1 MFLRDFTLLIWIPSP
16 HPRDNTNKATRFHNV
31 LTNRSSK
38 KPQKSFWLT
47 LTLRVSQ
54 SRVWTKHTSCGVLEH
69 RAGQGA
75 VTQLVITIKNNLGA
89 SVAACMPLITL
100 DKRHRGPP
108 SATSPRRP
116 ASHTQ
121 MLVKL
126 NKNCTRKRRQT
137 QPRPSGMDSR
147 WEKTTAHSSLLF
159 VEPTSTPYLFMPYN
173 LIFLAYSHKSHRLV
187 TWKTAHCYA

>member
-1 MFLRDFTLLIWIPSP
+1 MIVQTKQQGFITSSQTGAGRNS
-16 HPRDNTNKATRFHNV
+16 KV
-31 LTNRSSK
+31 L
-38 KPQKSFWLT
+38 WLT
-47 LTLRVSQ
+47 LTFRVSQ
-54 SRVWTKHTSCGVLEH
+54 SRVWTKHMSCGVWEH

-75 VTQLVITIKNNLGA
+75 VTQLVITIKRNSGA
-89 SVAACMPLITL
+89 SGAACMPSITL

-108 SATSPRRP
+108 SATSSRRP

-121 MLVKL
+121 MLSPSSIRTA
-126 NKNCTRKRRQT
+126 CTRRRQT
-137 QPRPSGMDSR
+137 QPRPSGMDSG
-147 WEKTTAHSSLLF
+147 WEKTTVHSSLLF